1 MADIQLSDFIMSTFI
16 IGSRINPIFPDVKPS
31 SIIGINGA
39 IELIEKKYSDFNN
52 VTMVCS
58 PHIFLNDFNKLKN
71 LYKDQDIDINYLDSV
86 GKKILSKKLNGIIIR
101 PLSDP
106 QHYQE
111 IRNNFIDENIIKKN
125 CKNYLN
131 YSYRCY
137 ERFILNSFQTNY
149 LNFLIKELLYEK
161 SINYKDLIRSL
172 FNKNFFIL
180 KPFKISTGFLGL
192 MTAINNPLFNPP
204 YYVIGIGI
212 DDSKYENKKSR
223 IALRHNH
230 LYADFKYLKKI
241 SKTNSIAEKIYFTDD
256 NLNNKFNN
264 LKK

>member
-1 MADIQLSDFIMSTFI
+1 MSTFI
-16 IGSRINPIFPDVKPS
+16 IGSRINPTFPDAEPS

-39 IELIEKKYSDFNN
+39 IELIEKKYYDFNN
-52 VTMVCS
+52 ITMVCS
-58 PHIFLNDFNKLKN
+58 PHIFLNDFNKFKN
-71 LYKDQDIDINYLDSV
+71 LYKDQDIDVNYLASV
-86 GKKILSKKLNGIIIR
+86 SKKILSKNLKGIVIR

-106 QHYQE
+106 QHYEE
-111 IRNNFIDENIIKKN
+111 IKNNFIDDNIIKKN

-131 YSYRCY
+131 YCYGGY

-149 LNFLIKELLYEK
+149 LDLFFKELLYEK
-161 SINYKDLIRSL
+161 SINYKDFIKSL
-172 FNKNFFIL
+172 FKNNFFIL

-204 YYVIGIGI
+204 YYVIGIGM
-212 DDSKYENKKSR
+212 DDSGYENKKSR

-241 SKTNSIAEKIYFTDD
+241 SKINSLSEKIYFTDD
-256 NLNNKFNN
+256 NLNNEFNN
-264 LKK
+264 LKKLRRV